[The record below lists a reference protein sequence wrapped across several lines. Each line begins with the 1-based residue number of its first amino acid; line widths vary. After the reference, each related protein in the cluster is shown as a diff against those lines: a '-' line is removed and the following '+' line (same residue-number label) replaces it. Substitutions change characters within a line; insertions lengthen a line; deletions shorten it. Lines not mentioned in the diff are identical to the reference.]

1 MFEKARSVTTTG
13 EPDGFSPPRAFR
25 ADVFPDGHTRLVV
38 SVPPGELQA
47 THLALLDV
55 LEGPLGVRY
64 VRLTD
69 RKTGQLPSPE
79 GRVAMGVDKPRAR
92 AALVSRAALIWGD
105 GRHQLWL
112 RGELGE
118 TLILDEL
125 GLLYCSPDDP
135 AFRDALTALLIPEAD
150 VPMMDKRDYVQVSFL
165 AEADAQE
172 ESLWDDLKML
182 RWK

>member
-1 MFEKARSVTTTG
+1 MLEKARSVTEKG
-13 EPDGFSPPRAFR
+13 EPDGYTPPRAFR

-38 SVPPGELQA
+38 SVPPAELEA

-79 GRVAMGVDKPRAR
+79 GRVAMGVDKGRAR
-92 AALVSRAALIWGD
+92 AALVSRRELIWGD

-125 GLLYCSPDDP
+125 GLLYASPDDP
-135 AFRDALTALLIPEAD
+135 AFRDVLTALLIPEAAP
-150 VPMMDKRDYVQVSFL
+150 PMMDARDYVQVNFCL
-165 AEADAQE
+165 EADAQE
-172 ESLWDDLKML
+172 ASLWEELKML